1 MLPLTGPSRN
11 DTDLPVALR
20 KNDTAVGN
28 VTPLA
33 GTDIGRANVGIIPS
47 TLQRYADSWFGGAMP
62 GSSGPLAQYPGIAIL
77 LADNR
82 QPVAANAAGATL
94 LPILVKPA
102 AELEIAL
109 SVALAAVPQPSHL
122 AGIEITLRD
131 GAARVADLPAGQKP
145 SRITVDLD
153 VLPCAGG
160 VLLLGRDTSLE
171 RALRSALV
179 DSRQRLRDLVEI
191 ASDFTWE
198 TGPDGRFTIV
208 SAQGALGFTALEM
221 IGRDPRDLLMVAGDI
236 DCFRGERPG
245 AEIWMRD
252 AAGKAVCQHVLALPL
267 VDEAGQHLGARGL
280 ARDITE
286 DKLRVQDLATAR
298 HRERLLVHFFR
309 VLRQAD
315 NPRDALRVALRT
327 AIQALGAVGGQLF
340 RWDDDQASL
349 LLGQGEPLGEA
360 LAAEELLSATTDRQV
375 MQAEIGNCR
384 AVAMTCR
391 RQEQRNG
398 SLILWRSLDQRPWDA
413 DDLFLLDELTDQ
425 LALVIHQL
433 VGHEELWRLSATDS
447 LTGLLNRR
455 GFIKALAPMIGGEA
469 GGSADIRSGHGQLA
483 QGLAGDGLAGGA
495 LIYIDLDNFK
505 LLNDRLGHAAGD
517 AALSGTA
524 DLLRRWCR
532 DSDLLARLGG
542 DEFVAWMPGIPAQLA
557 HDRAA
562 MLLQA
567 ARQSSFFSLD
577 ANPRLGMSIGVATLS
592 SHLTTTVD
600 LLLQCADR
608 AMYESKRQGK
618 NQISVLSQQ
627 AMPGA
632 ISA

>member
-1 MLPLTGPSRN
+1 
-11 DTDLPVALR
+11 
-20 KNDTAVGN
+20 
-28 VTPLA
+28 
-33 GTDIGRANVGIIPS
+33 
-47 TLQRYADSWFGGAMP
+47 
-62 GSSGPLAQYPGIAIL
+62 LAQYPGIAIL
-77 LADNR
+77 LAANR
-82 QPVAANAAGATL
+82 QPVATNVTGAAL
-94 LPILVKPA
+94 LPVLAKPV
-102 AELEIAL
+102 AELDIAL
-109 SVALAAVPQPSHL
+109 SAALAPAPQPSHL

-131 GAARVADLPAGQKP
+131 GPIPAADLPARDLSARDLSVEHKP

-153 VLPCAGG
+153 VLPCANG

-198 TGPDGRFTIV
+198 TSSDGRFTVV

-221 IGRDPRDLLMVAGDI
+221 IGRDPRDLLMVASDI
-236 DCFRGERPG
+236 DCFQGDRPS

-267 VDEAGQHLGARGL
+267 LDEAGRKQGARGL

-315 NPRDALRVALRT
+315 NPRDALTVALRT
-327 AIQALGAVGGQLF
+327 AIQALGAAGGQLF

-349 LLGQGEPLGEA
+349 LLAQGEPL
-360 LAAEELLSATTDRQV
+360 AAEGLLTATTDRRV
-375 MQAEIGNCR
+375 MQAEIGDYR

-398 SLILWRSLDQRPWDA
+398 SLVLWRSLDQRPWDA

-455 GFIKALAPMIGGEA
+455 GFIKALAPLLGDTGLGDMGGLA
-469 GGSADIRSGHGQLA
+469 GIRSGNSQIATGLA
-483 QGLAGDGLAGGA
+483 GKTVAGKNSAGDGLTGGA

-505 LLNDRLGHAAGD
+505 LLNDRMGHAAGD
-517 AALSGTA
+517 AALAATA

-542 DEFVAWMPGIPAQLA
+542 DEFVAWMPGIPTQLA

-562 MLLQA
+562 MLLQT
-567 ARQSSFFSLD
+567 ARQSGFFSPD
-577 ANPRLGMSIGVATLS
+577 ADPRLGMSIGIATLRP
-592 SHLTTTVD
+592 HLSTTVD
-600 LLLQCADR
+600 LLLQRADC

-618 NQISVLSQQ
+618 DQISILSQGV
-627 AMPGA
+627 MPGA